1 MPSLAYTDGVLALV
15 CLWLLSRASLPL
27 GLRIAAGTL
36 GFAAV
41 LGVLRFSGLYP
52 IPQWH
57 QFVSMLGA
65 CAAFPLLAVAVLWP
79 DAGVTRQ
86 LKFASIFFIVM
97 AAFGVLAVVVA
108 QKRVVVDALTVIS
121 VVAILISLV
130 RGGRWGTALTTALML
145 AGLLLFAAKANLV
158 PALVPGDLL
167 HIGMAIGLLGLGV
180 SGVWR
185 DIPNLEAQEQE
196 QELQPHGA

>member
-27 GLRIAAGTL
+27 GARIAAGTL
-36 GFAAV
+36 GIAAV

-79 DAGVTRQ
+79 DAAVARQ
-86 LKFASIFFIVM
+86 LKFAAIFFIILAVI
-97 AAFGVLAVVVA
+97 GVLAVGVA

-121 VVAILISLV
+121 VVAMMISLA
-130 RGGRWGTALTTALML
+130 RGGRWPTALTTALML
-145 AGLLLFAAKANLV
+145 AGLLLFAAKATVV

-167 HIGMAIGLLGLGV
+167 HIGMAIGLLGLGR
-180 SGVWR
+180 SGIWHEAH
-185 DIPNLEAQEQE
+185 DEEAQEPQA
-196 QELQPHGA
+196 HGV

>member
-15 CLWLLSRASLPL
+15 CLWLLTRASLPL

-36 GFAAV
+36 GVAAV

-79 DAGVTRQ
+79 NAAVARQ
-86 LKFASIFFIVM
+86 LKFAAIFFIILAVI
-97 AAFGVLAVVVA
+97 GVLAVGVA

-121 VVAILISLV
+121 VVAMLFSLA
-130 RGGRWGTALTTALML
+130 RGGRWPTALTTALML
-145 AGLLLFAAKANLV
+145 AGLLLFAAKAAVV

-180 SGVWR
+180 SSIWQ
-185 DIPNLEAQEQE
+185 DTSHIDAQDPE
-196 QELQPHGA
+196 PHGA

>member
-1 MPSLAYTDGVLALV
+1 MPSLAYTDGLLALV
-15 CLWLLSRASLPL
+15 CLWLLSRASVPL
-27 GLRIAAGTL
+27 GVRIAAGTL
-36 GFAAV
+36 GAAAV
-41 LGVLRFSGLYP
+41 LGFLRFSGLYP

-79 DAGVTRQ
+79 DAAVARQ
-86 LKFASIFFIVM
+86 LKFAAIFFIGM
-97 AAFGVLAVVVA
+97 GAIGLLAVGVA

-121 VVAILISLV
+121 VVAMLFSLA
-130 RGGRWGTALTTALML
+130 RGGRWPTAISTALML
-145 AGLLLFAAKANLV
+145 AGLLLFAAKAAVV

-180 SGVWR
+180 SGLWR
-185 DIPNLEAQEQE
+185 GTSDGQSTEPEV
-196 QELQPHGA
+196 HGG

>member
-27 GLRIAAGTL
+27 GARIAAGTL
-36 GFAAV
+36 GIAAV

-79 DAGVTRQ
+79 DAAVARQ
-86 LKFASIFFIVM
+86 LKFAAIFFIILAVI
-97 AAFGVLAVVVA
+97 GVLAVGVA

-121 VVAILISLV
+121 VVAMMISLA
-130 RGGRWGTALTTALML
+130 RGGRWPTAISTTLML
-145 AGLLLFAAKANLV
+145 AGLLLFAAKATVV

-167 HIGMAIGLLGLGV
+167 HIGMAIGLFGLGV
-180 SGVWR
+180 SGLWK
-185 DIPNLEAQEQE
+185 DTSHIEAQDPE
-196 QELQPHGA
+196 PRGA